1 MDTQIEHLEAAL
13 AKLDEQSMEPETIV
27 QDILKPKDEIR
38 EKIVKYQVKEE
49 ALAATVLGLKQQG
62 LDDIEESLR

>member
-1 MDTQIEHLEAAL
+1 MDTQIEQLEAAL